1 MAINWSYGLSRLITL
16 VCLCLYVCKTIAI
29 LDSLFFFILQ
39 YKLRDSD
46 CSSLTL
52 WVSVWDYDKF
62 GRNRFL
68 GEVYLQLDT
77 MDLTDPQSHWYRL
90 MDQVSG
96 WWHVGAAVTVATCI
110 RRLNSLFLHYS
121 IVLSANKCIFYQ
133 CL

>member
-1 MAINWSYGLSRLITL
+1 MQDHY
-16 VCLCLYVCKTIAI
+16 YI
-29 LDSLFFFILQ
+29 LDSLFFTLQ
-39 YKLRDSD
+39 YKLRGSN

-77 MDLTDPQSHWYRL
+77 MDLTNPQSHWYRL

-96 WWHVGAAVTVATCI
+96 W
-110 RRLNSLFLHYS
+110 
-121 IVLSANKCIFYQ
+121 
-133 CL
+133 